1 MLRSL
6 LRTLRAARD
15 SHRARTDPVRY
26 ARSIGVR
33 VGEECRL
40 IGVSP
45 ETFGSEPYLIRLG
58 DHVTITAGVRFVTH
72 DGGVWVMRREFPNI
86 DVFGPIEVGSNV
98 FIGLNA
104 ILMPGIRIGDDC
116 VIGAGSVVVKDV
128 PSGTVAAG
136 VPARPLRTLAEYRQ
150 RALDAALHVRDMPET
165 AKRVHLEKQFWDAGS
180 RPG

>member
-1 MLRSL
+1 MLQSL
-6 LRTLRAARD
+6 LDTFRAARE
-15 SHRARTDPVRY
+15 SRLARTDPVRY
-26 ARSIGVR
+26 ARSIGVH
-33 VGEECRL
+33 VGRECRL
-40 IGVSP
+40 IGVSR

-86 DVFGPIEVGSNV
+86 DVFGTIEIGSNV

-150 RALDAALHVRDMPET
+150 RTLDAAVHIRDLPEVE
-165 AKRVHLEKQFWDAGS
+165 KRAHLEKQFWNA
-180 RPG
+180 